1 MGNLTM
7 SGNNLWKGILLV
19 GGQMTSNGNG
29 TVSGATMSGL
39 NTMFTPAQLASA
51 QAKTAGGTTLSAT
64 PANATAN
71 GTKTFQYDSC
81 EVAKAAGGL
90 ATYSVYPN
98 AWMDNFV
105 TY

>member
-1 MGNLTM
+1 
-7 SGNNLWKGILLV
+7 
-19 GGQMTSNGNG
+19 MTSNGNG
-29 TVSGATMSGL
+29 TVTGATMSGL
-39 NTMFTPAQLASA
+39 NTLFKDKPDRLALA
-51 QAKTAGGTTLSAT
+51 QAKSASTLTTS

-90 ATYSVYPN
+90 ASYSVYPN

>member
-1 MGNLTM
+1 
-7 SGNNLWKGILLV
+7 
-19 GGQMTSNGNG
+19 
-29 TVSGATMSGL
+29 MSGL
-39 NTMFTPAQLASA
+39 NTILSGPTLTAA
-51 QAKTAGGTTLSAT
+51 QAKFAGGASLTNN

-90 ATYSVYPN
+90 ASYSVYPN
-98 AWMDNFV
+98 AWMDNYV